1 MILQSYSW
9 AYIWKNK
16 TLIQED
22 TCIPVFT
29 AALFTIVKTR
39 RNSNNLRYAAD
50 IALMAGEEELKS
62 LLMRVKEQRKKA
74 GLKFS

>member
-1 MILQSYSW
+1 M
-9 AYIWKNK
+9 
-16 TLIQED
+16 
-22 TCIPVFT
+22 FT